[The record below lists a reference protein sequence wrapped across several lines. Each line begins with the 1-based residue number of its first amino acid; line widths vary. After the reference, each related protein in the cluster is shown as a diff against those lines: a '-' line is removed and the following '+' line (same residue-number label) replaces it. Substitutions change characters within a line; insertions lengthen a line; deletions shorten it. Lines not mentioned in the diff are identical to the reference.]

1 MTILEENR
9 MNIRNLVIQKFWSK
23 LSKTLLK
30 EFNYDYNKNDKT
42 KKVDVNSNN
51 NISDSIVSS
60 IRSALNDLQKKKVEV
75 NQRLVEVIKINLLQ
89 TK

>member
-23 LSKTLLK
+23 LSNTLLK
-30 EFNYDYNKNDKT
+30 EFNYDYKNDKT
-42 KKVDVNSNN
+42 KKVDINSNT

-89 TK
+89 TT

>member
-1 MTILEENR
+1 

-42 KKVDVNSNN
+42 KKVDVNSNT

-75 NQRLVEVIKINLLQ
+75 NQSLVVEIKTNLQL
-89 TK
+89 